1 MMIRPQEAVDVPIDL
16 EAVMTFFANAIG
28 IEPEAVA
35 AAMAAANSGQPQ
47 DPGSVLRAFTRALPG
62 NQFTTFLQAFA
73 EAPDAIPKPPKLAGL
88 MDDGY
93 GSSGL
98 TNALEAT
105 SNERLLQIRE
115 LVRALRAGQV
125 ERAFSEA
132 ASQTATDR
140 ELLCFAADWASVQRK
155 LLRGNPKLAAY
166 IFCSYLVGDGPPIP
180 PPRSNRI
187 DVDGFLRAWRDS
199 RRSC

>member
-1 MMIRPQEAVDVPIDL
+1 
-16 EAVMTFFANAIG
+16 
-28 IEPEAVA
+28 
-35 AAMAAANSGQPQ
+35 
-47 DPGSVLRAFTRALPG
+47 
-62 NQFTTFLQAFA
+62 
-73 EAPDAIPKPPKLAGL
+73 

-155 LLRGNPKLAAY
+155 LLLGNPKLAAY